1 MSVLSGYIIQ
11 HTFIAFFFWTNAMA
25 IDITWKFSRIL
36 SFTDDKSNRRFYY
49 NILYAQ
55 GKSCQLLVFD

>member
-55 GKSCQLLVFD
+55 GKSGQLLVLD